1 MHTTSS
7 LLRHQQERIRGHL
20 NQSDI
25 YSFFNLLTSDD
36 LLSYVEENLPEHRE
50 RQFPPTE
57 TLAMFLSQ
65 ALNADRSCQRVVNEA
80 ATNRLLGGLR
90 PCSTSTGGY
99 CRARQR
105 LPVEMVRG
113 LARLTGQL
121 VDGQVPLQWRWRHRP
136 VRLID
141 GSTVTL
147 PDTAA
152 NQATY
157 PQQGG
162 QKDGLGFP
170 LCRFVGITCLSS
182 GAVLDVAVGRFQ
194 GKGADEQTLLRSLL
208 HNLERDDIVLG
219 DAFHCTYFLLAELQS
234 RGIDG
239 VFEQYGSRKRSTDFR
254 TGQKLGQQDHLITYT
269 KPKSQPQ
276 WMSNEAYAA
285 APDNL
290 TVRELKVD
298 GKILVTTFCCPK
310 SVPKHAVRD
319 LYKSRWN
326 VELDLRHI
334 KTTLG
339 METLSCKTPEMA
351 LKELWIYMLAYN
363 LIRLLMAQSAFL
375 TECLPRMLSFKH
387 TVQLWVSFT
396 RQRRQTYDDEQV
408 SVLMLM
414 IAERRVGKRP
424 GRIEPRAV
432 KRRPK
437 PMPLLTKPRQVARAQ
452 VERYGHPKRLK

>member
-1 MHTTSS
+1 MHATSS
-7 LLRHQQERIRGHL
+7 LLRHQQKRVQDHL

-36 LLSYVEENLPEHRE
+36 LLLHVEQSLPEHRE
-50 RQFPPTE
+50 RQYPPTE

-105 LPVEMVRG
+105 LPLEMVRG

-121 VDGQVPLQWRWRHRP
+121 VDEQVPLQWRWRHRP

-147 PDTAA
+147 PDTDD
-152 NQATY
+152 NQASY
-157 PQQGG
+157 PQQKH

-170 LCRFVGITCLSS
+170 ICRFVGITCLSS
-182 GAVLDVAVGRFQ
+182 GAVLDVAVGRYQ
-194 GKGADEQTLLRSLL
+194 GKGSDEQTLLRSLL
-208 HNLERDDIVLG
+208 HNLEMEDIVLG
-219 DAFHCTYFLLAELQS
+219 DAFYCTYFLLAELQL

-239 VFEQYGSRKRSTDFR
+239 VFEQHGSRKRKTDFR
-254 TGQKLGQQDHLITYT
+254 TGQKLGPHDHLVTYT
-269 KPKSQPQ
+269 KPKRQPQ
-276 WMSNEAYAA
+276 WMSDEAYAA
-285 APDNL
+285 APGSL

-298 GKILVTTFCCPK
+298 GKILVTTFCRPK
-310 SVPKHAVRD
+310 EVSKHAVKD

-351 LKELWIYMLAYN
+351 IKELWIYMLAYN
-363 LIRLLMAQSAFL
+363 LVRLLMAQSAFL
-375 TECLPRMLSFKH
+375 ADCLPRTLSFKH

-396 RQRRQTYDDEQV
+396 RQWPQTYTEEQV
-408 SVLMLM
+408 AGLIQM
-414 IAERRVGKRP
+414 IAERRVGNRP
-424 GRIEPRAV
+424 GRVEPRAV

-437 PMPLLTKPRQVARAQ
+437 PLPLLTKPREIARAR
-452 VERYGHPKRLK
+452 VERYGHP

>member
-1 MHTTSS
+1 MHATSS
-7 LLRHQQERIRGHL
+7 LLRHQQKRVQNHL
-20 NQSDI
+20 SQSDI

-36 LLSYVEENLPEHRE
+36 LLSHIEENLPEHRE
-50 RQFPPTE
+50 RQYPPTE

-105 LPVEMVRG
+105 LPLEMVRG

-121 VDGQVPLQWRWRHRP
+121 VDEQVPLQWRWRHRP

-147 PDTAA
+147 PDTEA
-152 NQATY
+152 NQANY
-157 PQQGG
+157 PQQGN

-170 LCRFVGITCLSS
+170 ICRFVGITCLSS
-182 GAVLDVAVGRFQ
+182 GAVLDVAVGRYK

-208 HNLERDDIVLG
+208 HNLEMDDIVLG
-219 DAFHCTYFLLAELQS
+219 DAFYCTYFLLAELRS

-239 VFEQYGSRKRSTDFR
+239 VFEQNGSRKRTTDFR
-254 TGQKLGQQDHLITYT
+254 RGQKLGKHDHLITYT
-269 KPKSQPQ
+269 KPRLQPP
-276 WMSNEAYAA
+276 WMSDGAYAA
-285 APDNL
+285 APDSL

-298 GKILVTTFCCPK
+298 GKVLVTTFCCSREVPK
-310 SVPKHAVRD
+310 SAVRD

-326 VELDLRHI
+326 VELDIRNI

-351 LKELWIYMLAYN
+351 IKELWIYMLAYN

-375 TECLPRMLSFKH
+375 ADCLPRTLSFKH

-396 RQRRQTYDDEQV
+396 SQRRQPHDDEQIAI
-408 SVLMLM
+408 LMLL

-437 PMPLLTKPRQVARAQ
+437 PFPLLTKPRQIAKAQ
-452 VERYGHPKRLK
+452 IGRYGHP